1 MRRLLTIPALF
12 LLSAAL
18 QAGSLQ
24 VTAVRAWSFPGIT
37 RVAVE
42 VNGDFTFHSDRA
54 HNPERIFFDL
64 DGAVPRIGA
73 HRLLKKEIGDKLVK
87 RVRVAET
94 QPGITRIVID
104 LESPVEFTAS
114 QLDSPNRLMVE
125 IHPAGAPVVNT
136 NVVNTKEITAAPP
149 PQAPVRV
156 AVMPDTT
163 TAQAFRRAAE
173 TKQVLPDPPV
183 VRPSAHTADLQLASS
198 LTRALGLK
206 INRVVIDAGHGG
218 HDTGTIGVNGSLEK
232 DLVLDVALR
241 VGKLVQERLGADVVY
256 TRSDD
261 TFVPL
266 EERTAIANRDHADL
280 FLSIH
285 ANSSPASEVAGV
297 ETYYLNFTN
306 SPDAMSVAAR
316 ENAVSEKSVFELKD
330 LIQKISLHDK
340 IEESKQFADSVQTS
354 LQAFTARSFPAA
366 RNRGVRKAP
375 FVVLIGASMPSILAE
390 IGFLTNR
397 KQESLLDKSEYRQRL
412 AEALYRG
419 VFRYSQELS
428 HFEVAKHE
436 PTQASATR

>member
-206 INRVVIDAGHGG
+206 INRIVIDAGHGG
-218 HDTGTIGVNGSLEK
+218 HDTGTIGVRRTRSRRI
-232 DLVLDVALR
+232 LVLDVALR
-241 VGKLVQERLGADVVY
+241 LGKLVQERLGAEVVY

-266 EERTAIANRDHADL
+266 EERTAIANRSHADL

-306 SPDAMSVAAR
+306 SPDAMNVAAR

-340 IEESKQFADSVQTS
+340 IEESKQFADCGPD
-354 LQAFTARSFPAA
+354 FPAGVHGAVVPGGSQSRRAQGAFCGADRRVHAVGAGGDRLPHQRAAGSAA
-366 RNRGVRKAP
+366 RQSPNTGRSWPKRCIRGVHP
-375 FVVLIGASMPSILAE
+375 VHP
-390 IGFLTNR
+390 
-397 KQESLLDKSEYRQRL
+397 
-412 AEALYRG
+412 
-419 VFRYSQELS
+419 ELS
-428 HFEVAKHE
+428 HFEWRDN
-436 PTQASATR
+436 T